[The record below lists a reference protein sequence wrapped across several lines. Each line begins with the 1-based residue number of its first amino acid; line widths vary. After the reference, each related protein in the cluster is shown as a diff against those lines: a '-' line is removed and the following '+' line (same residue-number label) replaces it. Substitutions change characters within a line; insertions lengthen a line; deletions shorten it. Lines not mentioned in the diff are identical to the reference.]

1 MCVGVRTQHDA
12 ARTFTRTGSFH
23 HTQSPRE
30 YTVRAYVRILL
41 TLRTALES
49 PALVG
54 IRVLSR
60 SKKNA
65 RMPSDG
71 VVCLMLDAV
80 TVAAV
85 ANLLGAMSYC
95 HALLLLVEEE
105 SREERKWYGNG
116 TTEH

>member
-1 MCVGVRTQHDA
+1 MCALACGLSMTRRALSPVRDTHA
-12 ARTFTRTGSFH
+12 KEFPP
-23 HTQSPRE
+23 HTE
-30 YTVRAYVRILL
+30 YTYIRILL

-105 SREERKWYGNG
+105 RREERKWYGNG